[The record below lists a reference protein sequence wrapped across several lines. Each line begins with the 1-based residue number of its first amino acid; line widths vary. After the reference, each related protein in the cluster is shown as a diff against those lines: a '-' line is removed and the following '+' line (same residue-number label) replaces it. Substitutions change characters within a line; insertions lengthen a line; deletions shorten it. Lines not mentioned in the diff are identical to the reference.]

1 MLVSGACARAGG
13 ACAGRR
19 CMRVGWDLQ
28 IREIPKNAVPCD
40 NECLTY
46 EHCSCAGLSLQS
58 SPCRS
63 GPVTVRNISAICSGS
78 SLFF

>member
-46 EHCSCAGLSLQS
+46 EHFSCAGSE
-58 SPCRS
+58 
-63 GPVTVRNISAICSGS
+63 GS
-78 SLFF
+78 